1 MMNNIKTRNLSV
13 AEYFLQIQ
21 REYLIADFRR
31 KIYFS
36 PKNKAYWNKVCNYKE
51 ARINAIAK
59 RNNLNSIFNSESKLE
74 ELRNELFD
82 HSGKPK
88 FDMTPDDI
96 KNYYSNGNEF
106 SYQGEIYILD
116 QVDQDKTL
124 TLYSPSTEE
133 YIKVSMSDVSRII

>member
-1 MMNNIKTRNLSV
+1 MNNIKTRNLSV

-36 PKNKAYWNKVCNYKE
+36 PKNKTYWNKVCNYKE

-59 RNNLNSIFNSESKLE
+59 RNNLNSIFNAEIKLE

>member
-1 MMNNIKTRNLSV
+1 MNNIKTRNLSV

-36 PKNKAYWNKVCNYKE
+36 PKNKIYWNKVCNYKE

-74 ELRNELFD
+74 ELKNELFD

-124 TLYSPSTEE
+124 ILYSPSTEE
-133 YIKVSMSDVSRII
+133 YIKVGMSDVSRII

>member
-1 MMNNIKTRNLSV
+1 MNNIKTRNLSV

-36 PKNKAYWNKVCNYKE
+36 PKNKTYWNKVCNYKE

-59 RNNLNSIFNSESKLE
+59 RNNLNSIFNSESKFE

>member
-1 MMNNIKTRNLSV
+1 MNNIKTRNLSV

-36 PKNKAYWNKVCNYKE
+36 PKNKTYWNKVCNYKE

-82 HSGKPK
+82 HLGKPK
-88 FDMTPDDI
+88 FNMTPDDI

-124 TLYSPSTEE
+124 TLYSPSKEE
-133 YIKVSMSDVSRII
+133 YINVSMSDVSRII

>member
-1 MMNNIKTRNLSV
+1 MNNIKTRNLSV

-36 PKNKAYWNKVCNYKE
+36 PKNKTYWNKVCNYKE

-82 HSGKPK
+82 HLGKPK
-88 FDMTPDDI
+88 FNMTPDDI

>member
-1 MMNNIKTRNLSV
+1 MNNIKTRNLSV

-36 PKNKAYWNKVCNYKE
+36 PKNKTYWNKVCNYKE